1 MAERTDNRVRKHR
14 EARALSQIMLAERAG
29 LTRQSVGAIEAGR
42 ATPAVDVALR
52 IARALDCRVE
62 DLFGTEE
69 DDPALRVELI
79 SDRTSSR
86 VALAHV
92 REHWIGVPL
101 GSDELR
107 TAADALVVKARGRL
121 ATVSPLRPLS
131 ESRNNLALMGCA
143 VGLGLLADRL
153 QIHQGSGRYLWVSS
167 SSGAALHALANGLTH
182 VAGVHSVSDPDADA
196 NVEAVRRAGVR
207 ESVVL
212 VTLARWEAGLLTRND
227 DERVRGVADLGT
239 AGVRLV
245 AREKGAGA
253 RQLLEQRLRAAG
265 ESVNLVRAAPVIA
278 SGHVDV
284 ARAIAMSAADV
295 GVATRDAALAF
306 GLRFLPLAE
315 ERYDLVVPQSLVTDP
330 RIERLLDVLVSRAG
344 RRDLE
349 SLGYDV
355 SSAGNRVAEVKAA

>member
-1 MAERTDNRVRKHR
+1 MAKRADNRVRKQR
-14 EARALSQIMLAERAG
+14 EARGLSQITLAERAG

-62 DLFGTEE
+62 DLFGSPPG
-69 DDPALRVELI
+69 DPTLRVELI
-79 SDRTSSR
+79 SDQTSPR
-86 VALAHV
+86 VALARV
-92 REHWIGVPL
+92 RDHWVGVPL

-107 TAADALVVKARGRL
+107 AAADALVVKSRGRQ
-121 ATVSPLRPLS
+121 ATVSPLRPLA
-131 ESRNNLALMGCA
+131 ESRNNVALMGCA

-153 QIHQGSGRYLWVSS
+153 QTDPGSGRVLWVSS
-167 SSGAALHALANGLTH
+167 SSGAALGALANGLTH
-182 VAGVHSVSDPDADA
+182 VAGVHSVSHSDADA
-196 NVEAVRRAGVR
+196 NVDAVRRPGLR

-212 VTLARWEAGLLTRND
+212 VTLARWEAGLLTRTD
-227 DERVRGVADLGT
+227 DKRVRDVGHIGAP
-239 AGVRLV
+239 GVRLV

-265 ESVNLVRAAPVIA
+265 ESVDLVRSAPMVA
-278 SGHVDV
+278 SGHLNV
-284 ARAIAMSAADV
+284 ARAIALGAADV
-295 GVATRDAALAF
+295 GLATRDAALAF

-315 ERYDLVVPQSLVTDP
+315 ERYDLVIPQSLLTDP
-330 RIERLLDVLVSRAG
+330 RIARLLDVLASRAG

-355 SSAGNRVAEVKAA
+355 SGAGDRVTEVDAA